1 MSASFRLVNNNVM
14 KKKVK
19 AVTPF
24 FGVTTLDFFYA
35 KVAEAFGF
43 ENTSPEPNKKRVN
56 KLEWA
61 VAFIVLI
68 SQMILAA
75 YRLRS
80 LHDVQYKNIKFGCI
94 IREST
99 ICLST
104 HARFKLGITLLDVT
118 LAAAKIFCFWKSEF
132 RRDSVGLVIG
142 GTESYIYFG
151 VISQLAKQYSVP
163 VISIRQYEKHVVV
176 NPFDLGTL
184 RGFPATYDDWPDMAS
199 DLDLGEAYKVLEER
213 IDGNY
218 RSISYMARNSVDD
231 LQTPDSENLQNA
243 IWIYA
248 HDFFDSPSVW
258 GEGIFYDQV
267 EWLEKS
273 INCLLNNGAK
283 VIVKWHPNAREK
295 CGRIY
300 AQFEKKF
307 SARCRFLSDRIS
319 LNKVHKFSP
328 LGIVTSMG
336 SVIPE
341 AAFMGIPIVAAS
353 PHPYMCV
360 GLAPPPTSVSQ
371 YEQKLQSLITATTQ
385 ASPTEMSQK
394 AVMATAL
401 MHSVLIKPAQSA
413 EFSFGYISQTLRKI
427 IDSREEANKQRYI
440 PTKDTLIECL
450 DIELNSNFGS
460 REFNLLCERISEL
473 TGLDYR
479 RPPINDKF

>member
-1 MSASFRLVNNNVM
+1 M
-14 KKKVK
+14 KV
-19 AVTPF
+19 VTPF

-35 KVAEAFGF
+35 RVAEAFGL

-61 VAFIVLI
+61 VAFFLLI
-68 SQMILAA
+68 GQMILAA
-75 YRLRS
+75 YRLRK

-104 HARFKLGITLLDVT
+104 DAQFKLSRTLIDVT
-118 LAAAKIFCFWKSEF
+118 MTAAKIFCYWNSEF
-132 RRDSVGLVIG
+132 HRRKVGLVIG

-163 VISIRQYEKHVVV
+163 VISIRQYEKHVVA

-184 RGFPATYDDWPDMAS
+184 RGFPATYNDWPNLAS
-199 DLDLGEAYKVLEER
+199 DLDLGEAYRVLEER

-218 RSISYMARNSVDD
+218 QSISYMARNSLDD

-248 HDFFDSPSVW
+248 HDFFDSPGFW

-295 CGRIY
+295 CGRVY
-300 AQFEKKF
+300 AQFERKF
-307 SARCRFLSDRIS
+307 IARCLFISDRIS

-328 LGIVTSMG
+328 LGIVTSNG

-371 YEQKLQSLITATTQ
+371 YEKTLQSLITTSSQT
-385 ASPTEMSQK
+385 SPMEMREK
-394 AVMATAL
+394 AVMAIAL
-401 MHSVLIKPAQSA
+401 MYSVLIRPAQSA
-413 EFSFGYISQTLRKI
+413 EFSFEYISQTLRKI
-427 IDSREEANKQRYI
+427 IDSREEANNQRYI
-440 PTKDTLIECL
+440 PAGDTLIKCL
-450 DIELNSNFGS
+450 ELELNSDFGR
-460 REFNLLCERISEL
+460 REFNRLCDRISEL
-473 TGLDYR
+473 SGLDYWHHT
-479 RPPINDKF
+479 INDKF